1 MRLTRVL
8 LLALCPAGACLG
20 AGVPG
25 EAKEPW
31 KGVDE
36 TVVARFAEAG
46 GRPARTPYINTDQGD
61 LLLFA
66 FLVSGAAAGF
76 MAGYG
81 FRALFPPKRSGD
93 DAR

>member
-1 MRLTRVL
+1 MRAACVL

-20 AGVPG
+20 A
-25 EAKEPW
+25 EAPPAEKEPW
-31 KGVDE
+31 PGVDE
-36 TVVARFAEAG
+36 TVVGRFAEAG

-61 LLLFA
+61 LLLFV

-76 MAGYG
+76 MAGYW
-81 FRALFPPKRSGD
+81 FRALFPPKRAGD